1 MTLGNTNPGA
11 LPPCARLSAS
21 PGSSQPP
28 ARPTSFLLPRLGP
41 ESRKTRPLPPD
52 PPESAPPTPGLFRPA
67 LAQRIHSPP
76 GRERAD
82 ASSAPTPRPLPSRG
96 SGFTHGCPELLRAAR
111 AGSRRSRLARPSPAP
126 RGSKRGRQGRDSSAG
141 TLLGPGPRPPPAPGR
156 CAFPRPPH
164 SSSRRSLACLFW
176 GPFSVEFLHST

>member
-96 SGFTHGCPELLRAAR
+96 SGFTHGYPELLRAAR
-111 AGSRRSRLARPSPAP
+111 AGVSPTTAVMKTRLGLCPGDGGQSALGAQLGAALEMTMEVGLASSDRKEGVHGSHSCQKCPHP
-126 RGSKRGRQGRDSSAG
+126 RM
-141 TLLGPGPRPPPAPGR
+141 L
-156 CAFPRPPH
+156 
-164 SSSRRSLACLFW
+164 
-176 GPFSVEFLHST
+176 